1 MFAYACGAFTGAEGA
16 GDAQFVRWILRNKT
30 TDGTT
35 AVTLFAN
42 GSSTRCLLT
51 SGKVLHANVLI
62 VGSKSDGSAVAIY
75 ARQVAI
81 KNVGGTTSLVGTVN
95 TIGTDTAAGTSIAI
109 TADDTNDALQIAV
122 TGVAGET
129 WRWVATVAGVELAYG
144 T

>member
-16 GDAQFVRWILRNKT
+16 GDVQFVRWILRNKT

-51 SGKVLHANVLI
+51 SGKVLHAKVLI

-81 KNVGGTTSLVGTVN
+81 KTSAERQRLLCGKH
-95 TIGTDTAAGTSIAI
+95 S
-109 TADDTNDALQIAV
+109 
-122 TGVAGET
+122 
-129 WRWVATVAGVELAYG
+129 RS
-144 T
+144 